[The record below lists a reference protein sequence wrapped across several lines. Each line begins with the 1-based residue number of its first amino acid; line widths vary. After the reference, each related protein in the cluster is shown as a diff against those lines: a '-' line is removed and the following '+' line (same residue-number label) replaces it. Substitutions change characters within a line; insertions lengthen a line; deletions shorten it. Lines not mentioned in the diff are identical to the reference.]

1 MGKTIII
8 SNRLPVKVSQKNEKY
23 IFSPSEGGLATGL
36 NSIFKKGE
44 NLWIGWPGL
53 PVNKQENK
61 EYINR
66 VLQSRKMIPVFLTKA
81 LIANFYEGFSNETI
95 WPIYH
100 YFLQYAVFDQKKF
113 DAYVDANKKYLH
125 AVLQVAGPDD
135 TIWVHDYQ
143 LLLLPQMIREKL
155 PHASIGFFQHIP
167 FPSFE
172 VFRMIPWR
180 KEILTGMLGA
190 DLIGFHTYDDMR
202 HFLSAVSRIAGIPNS
217 GGRLNTGKRIIE
229 VDSFPMGIDY
239 EKYALAASSPEAVE
253 KEKRYRRSLENQ
265 KSILAIDR
273 LDYSKGIP
281 QRMLAFELFLEKHP
295 EYHEKVSFIQ
305 IVVPSRDN
313 VGQYRELKEEIDLL
327 VGRINGKYAR
337 INWKPIHY
345 FYRSLPQES
354 LSGFYRL
361 ADVALVTPMR
371 DGMNLVCK
379 EYIASKL
386 DQKGVLILSE
396 MAGASKELSDAIL
409 VNPNDLNQMA
419 DAIYQALI
427 MPEKEQKVHMS
438 IMQASL
444 KRYNIHHWVKIFMDR
459 LEFFKNLQR
468 SMDTKFLDKQ
478 SVTIIV
484 NKFKKA
490 KNRILFLDYDG
501 TLTGFKSKPDL
512 AVPDRELQTLLK
524 KLTANKKN
532 RVVITSGRERK
543 SLDKWF
549 SSYRVD
555 LVAEHGVWLKEYE
568 GEWHNPENLNNE
580 WKEKIRPVLELYVG
594 RTPGSFIEEK
604 DHSLAWHFRK
614 VETGLGELRSREL
627 TSRLKY
633 LSANKNL
640 QVLIGNMVVEIK
652 SMDINKGVAA
662 RLWLDKF
669 PHDFVIAV
677 GDDWTDE
684 DTFRAMS
691 RGAITIKV
699 GSTSS
704 EAKYHVSG
712 FMDVRNFLKK
722 LVN

>member
-427 MPEKEQKVHMS
+427 MPEEAQKVHMS

-478 SVTIIV
+478 SITTIV

-490 KNRILFLDYDG
+490 ENRILFLDYDG

-512 AVPDRELQTLLK
+512 AVPDRELQSLLK

-543 SLDKWF
+543 SLEKWF

-568 GEWHNPENLNNE
+568 G
-580 WKEKIRPVLELYVG
+580 
-594 RTPGSFIEEK
+594 
-604 DHSLAWHFRK
+604 
-614 VETGLGELRSREL
+614 
-627 TSRLKY
+627 
-633 LSANKNL
+633 
-640 QVLIGNMVVEIK
+640 Q
-652 SMDINKGVAA
+652 
-662 RLWLDKF
+662 
-669 PHDFVIAV
+669 
-677 GDDWTDE
+677 
-684 DTFRAMS
+684 
-691 RGAITIKV
+691 
-699 GSTSS
+699 
-704 EAKYHVSG
+704 
-712 FMDVRNFLKK
+712 
-722 LVN
+722 